1 VGPALN
7 CTCKLPRAF
16 DCRNICD
23 PEANGTLIV
32 TFAPSGRSY
41 NSSRRL
47 ECEPIVEPRYRS
59 EVGRTG
65 WIVLQL
71 VPEFHNVIVD
81 TTVSGVP
88 VFIAAHSLQHFNNSA
103 RVMTRLGLST
113 KNCSVLNRHSGFTHC
128 PPTNSE

>member
-1 VGPALN
+1 VGPALT

-23 PEANGTLIV
+23 PEANCTVNV
-32 TFAPSGRSY
+32 TFTPSGRSY

-47 ECEPIVEPRYRS
+47 ECEPIAEPRYRS
-59 EVGRTG
+59 EVGWTG

-81 TTVSGVP
+81 ATVSGAP
-88 VFIAAHSLQHFNNSA
+88 VFIAALRCSSLA
-103 RVMTRLGLST
+103 
-113 KNCSVLNRHSGFTHC
+113 
-128 PPTNSE
+128 